1 MKSAMNAI
9 GPLRV
14 GWSEAAL
21 ESAHFH
27 QNAAKIETV
36 NPSETFPGCKGT
48 IAIISAPSGSGK
60 STVVRRLLRSMRG
73 LEFSVSYT
81 TRAPRPREKDGR
93 DYHFVSAARFKQMI
107 AARDF
112 VEWAEVHGNFYGT
125 SRRQIEAAQEAG
137 RDILL
142 DIDVQ
147 CHRNVR
153 RRLVDAIS
161 IFLLPPSYPEL
172 RRRLVRRH
180 SDAPETIERRLA
192 AARKEIRRWP
202 EYDYVV
208 VNDDVTQAT
217 RALRAILTAAGFRRE
232 CQQRRVRKICET
244 FGG

>member
-1 MKSAMNAI
+1 MVK
-9 GPLRV
+9 
-14 GWSEAAL
+14 
-21 ESAHFH
+21 
-27 QNAAKIETV
+27 
-36 NPSETFPGCKGT
+36 
-48 IAIISAPSGSGK
+48 
-60 STVVRRLLRSMRG
+60 RLLRSMRG

-112 VEWAEVHGNFYGT
+112 VEWAKVHGNFYGT
-125 SRRQIEAAQEAG
+125 PLCQINEAQRAG

-147 CHRNVR
+147 GRHNAR
-153 RRLVDAIS
+153 RRLTGPIS
-161 IFLLPPSYPEL
+161 IFLLPPSYQEL

-192 AARKEIRRWP
+192 AAREEIRHWP

-217 RALRAILTAAGFRRE
+217 RALRAILSAAGFRRE
-232 CQQRRVRKICET
+232 SQQRRVERICET